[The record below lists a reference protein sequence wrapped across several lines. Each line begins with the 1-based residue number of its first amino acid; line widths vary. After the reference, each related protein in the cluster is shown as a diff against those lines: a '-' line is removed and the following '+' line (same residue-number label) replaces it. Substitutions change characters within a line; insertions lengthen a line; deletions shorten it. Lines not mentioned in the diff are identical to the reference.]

1 MSMETIVQLIQTFGV
16 AIAMCVA
23 MAWFI
28 NKKDT
33 ESAKQF
39 DRMYEQMQASDER
52 HRNEVSNL
60 AEALANNTVV
70 VQKLVDTLN
79 GVKENE

>member
-1 MSMETIVQLIQTFGV
+1 MSMETIVQLVQTFGV
-16 AIAMCVA
+16 AIAMCFA

-52 HRNEVSNL
+52 HRTEVGNL
-60 AEALANNTVV
+60 AEALTNNTIV